1 MMNNFT
7 VEEINLMCVFDAE
20 GRTELIEDIGRVLPH
35 LDDKDMEELAN
46 RVIGKLQNMT
56 DEEFAQVVLEAAE

>member
-1 MMNNFT
+1 MSNFT

-20 GRTELIEDIGRVLPH
+20 GRTELIEDINRVLTH
-35 LDDKDMEELAN
+35 LDDKDMEKLAN

-56 DEEFAQVVLEAAE
+56 NEEFAEVVLEAAE